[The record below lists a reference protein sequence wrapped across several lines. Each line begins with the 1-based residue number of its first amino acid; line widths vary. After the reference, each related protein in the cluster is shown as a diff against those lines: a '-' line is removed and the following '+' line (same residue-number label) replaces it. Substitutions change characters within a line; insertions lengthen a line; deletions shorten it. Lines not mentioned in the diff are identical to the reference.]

1 MSGKIF
7 CIGFHKTGTTSMGK
21 VLRKLGYREQGAY
34 KTRDRE
40 FVAKLARGD
49 LSELFAVAEQADAF
63 RDNPWPIFYRE
74 LDARFPGSRFI
85 LTLRDPDSWIRSA
98 VNHFGSQPDPSS
110 PMRELIYGA
119 ASPVGNEAI
128 YLERF
133 KRHADEV
140 RAYFAGRERDLL
152 AIDLADGDALGPIC
166 AFLGRRKPWFMRMP
180 HKNRRLR

>member
-1 MSGKIF
+1 MSAKIF

-21 VLRKLGYREQGAY
+21 LFRKLGYREQGPY

-49 LSELFAVAEQADAF
+49 LGELFAVAEGAEAF
-63 RDNPWPIFYRE
+63 RDNPWPLFYRE

-85 LTLRDPDSWIRSA
+85 LTLRDPDSWIQSA

-119 ASPVGNEAI
+119 ASPVGNERTYA
-128 YLERF
+128 ERF
-133 KRHADEV
+133 VRHNREV
-140 RAYFAGRERDLL
+140 REYFADREQDLL
-152 AIDLADGDALGPIC
+152 AIDLNEGDALRPIC
-166 AFLGRRKPWFMRMP
+166 RFLGRRKPWLMRMP